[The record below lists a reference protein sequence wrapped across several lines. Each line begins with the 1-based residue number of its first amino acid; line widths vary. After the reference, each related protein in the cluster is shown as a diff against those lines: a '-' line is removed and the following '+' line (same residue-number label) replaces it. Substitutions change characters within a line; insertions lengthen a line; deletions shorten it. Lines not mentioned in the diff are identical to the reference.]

1 MFSEIYILEFL
12 PLLILGLFCGIV
24 RFARGE
30 NDLLNDETQNEN
42 KIKKTRIYRAV
53 DVVLTSSF
61 LAFISFAC
69 LSFFTELTYIFKVG
83 ISSAIALFG
92 IDKVLDIVQRVI
104 SLKQGKKDDM

>member
-1 MFSEIYILEFL
+1 MFENVYFLEFL
-12 PLLILGLFCGIV
+12 PLCVLGLFCGIV

-30 NDLLNDETQNEN
+30 NELLTHEEQDEN
-42 KIKKTRIYRAV
+42 KVKKTRFYRAI

-61 LAFISFAC
+61 LAFISYAC

-83 ISSAIALFG
+83 ISAAIALFG

-104 SLKQGKKDDM
+104 SLKQGGGNK